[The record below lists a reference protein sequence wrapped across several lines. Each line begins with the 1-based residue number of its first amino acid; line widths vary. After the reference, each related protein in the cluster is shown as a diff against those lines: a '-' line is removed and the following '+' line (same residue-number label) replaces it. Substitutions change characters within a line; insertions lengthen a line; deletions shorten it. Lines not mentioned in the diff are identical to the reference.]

1 MMSDNEMFKT
11 TLMGGYDRD
20 DVVEQFSALK
30 DAHAATK
37 TELKKALADK
47 EVQIADLTKK
57 IAENTKQRE
66 SLERDIT
73 EKYQKYI
80 DHHNSISSLLVD
92 AQIKADEIISD
103 ANKTR
108 DNMIEVTEEE
118 IKRKLADVQTE
129 VDKKIAEGERRYKA
143 LQGEMDEITELVNQA
158 QKRFMSS
165 YKEVHKIISD
175 RPKKEADNEDEGYED
190 AVAKE

>member
-1 MMSDNEMFKT
+1 MNNNEIFKT

-20 DVVEQFSALK
+20 DVAEQFSTLK

-37 TELKKALADK
+37 NELKKTLADK
-47 EVQIADLTKK
+47 DVQIADLTKK

-66 SLERDIT
+66 KLERDIT

-92 AQIKADEIISD
+92 AQIKADDIISD

-108 DNMIEVTEEE
+108 DNMIEMTEEE
-118 IKRKLADVQTE
+118 IKRRLADAQAE
-129 VDKKIAEGERRYKA
+129 VDEKIAEGERRYKA

-175 RPKKEADNEDEGYED
+175 LPKKEADNDYESDED
-190 AVAKE
+190 AIAKGK

>member
-37 TELKKALADK
+37 TELKKTLADK